1 MWTSSMIPSVVPVG
15 LAAQEGE
22 DMLVY
27 CAITQDRY
35 EHIAFVADMGIDLAK
50 ILGVKPDTLYSHM
63 HRNQACKG
71 YKIEKVEI
79 DDEGEN

>member
-1 MWTSSMIPSVVPVG
+1 MTPTEETVVLV
-15 LAAQEGE
+15 AQEGE

-35 EHIAFVADMGIDLAK
+35 EHIAFVADMGMDLAK
-50 ILGVKPDTLYSHM
+50 ILGVKPDTLYAHM